1 MPSCLLNALSPK
13 YRRLV
18 RRVINLLVRV
28 SVIFTQI
35 PVAPLQ
41 QKRVI
46 KYPLNCRE
54 DDFWITRYYTL

>member
-54 DDFWITRYYTL
+54 DDF